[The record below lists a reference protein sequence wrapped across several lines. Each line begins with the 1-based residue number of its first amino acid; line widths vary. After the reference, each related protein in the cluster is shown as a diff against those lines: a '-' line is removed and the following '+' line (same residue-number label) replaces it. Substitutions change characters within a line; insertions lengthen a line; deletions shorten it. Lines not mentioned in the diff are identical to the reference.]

1 MKKIISTIV
10 AALVFTITNAQDFK
24 GNLSGTVGLLNSK
37 VRIQY
42 ELPVGSKF
50 STGLNLNYYFDKFSG
65 PLVEPFFRLYGKTKG
80 NTEGW
85 FLQAKLG
92 YGNLKTEIE
101 DLNNNKRFSTYGGGI
116 AVGNKFFVSNKITI
130 EPLVGFRIY
139 TPPPA
144 IEDISVDNDPYGYN
158 QLGNNLVDAA
168 NGISWVATTG
178 FPLDFQLKVGYQ
190 F

>member
-1 MKKIISTIV
+1 MKKIILTAV
-10 AALVFTITNAQDFK
+10 AVFTFVFANAQNFK

-37 VRIQY
+37 ARIQY
-42 ELPVGSKF
+42 ELPIGSKF
-50 STGLNLNYYFDKFSG
+50 STGVNLNYYFTAFSG
-65 PLVEPFFRLYGKTKG
+65 PLIEPFFRLYGKSKG

-92 YGNLKTEIE
+92 YGNLNTEIE
-101 DLNNNKRFSTYGGGI
+101 DQNNNKKRFSTYGGGI

-130 EPLVGFRIY
+130 EPLIGFRVY
-139 TPPPA
+139 SPPPTIDVKSSQTA
-144 IEDISVDNDPYGYN
+144 QNY
-158 QLGNNLVDAA
+158 VDAA
-168 NGISWVATTG
+168 SGLSWLATTG

>member
-1 MKKIISTIV
+1 MKKIMLT
-10 AALVFTITNAQDFK
+10 ALAVFVFVITNAQDFK

-37 VRIQY
+37 ARIQY
-42 ELPVGSKF
+42 ELPIGSKF
-50 STGLNLNYYFDKFSG
+50 STGLNLNYYFTSFSG
-65 PLVEPFFRLYGKTKG
+65 PLIEPFFRLYGKSKG

-101 DLNNNKRFSTYGGGI
+101 DINNDKKRFSTYGGGI

-130 EPLVGFRIY
+130 EPLIGFRVY
-139 TPPPA
+139 SPPPT
-144 IEDISVDNDPYGYN
+144 IEGVFEDDQYGFG
-158 QLGNNLVDAA
+158 QLGNSLVDATNVA
-168 NGISWVATTG
+168 SWISTTG